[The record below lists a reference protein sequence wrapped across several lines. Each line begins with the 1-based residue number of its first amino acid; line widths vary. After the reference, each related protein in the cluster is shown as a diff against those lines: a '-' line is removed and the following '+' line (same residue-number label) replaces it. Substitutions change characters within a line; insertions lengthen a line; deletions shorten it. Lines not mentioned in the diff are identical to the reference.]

1 MKFFNAKQLIEKADI
16 QTKLKNMRKFISS
29 LFLSF
34 IMLSNAF
41 AQDYPSKEIKSDVT
55 DVTVFLEGAQ
65 ETRKIDVDLLPGKTM
80 LKFIGLSPFTDA
92 KSVQVK
98 ADGDLTIMTVNHQQN
113 FLSKTEKSEELK
125 DLETRIADVRDKINL
140 ENTYLEIIKQDIEF
154 LTANR
159 ELAGK
164 DQALTVAALKEG
176 SEFFSTKL
184 TALKLKEIERRKT
197 LVSLNRQL
205 IDLNSQKLNMTSKKE
220 YATGE
225 VYVLVDVKKAGKFKF
240 ELINLVS
247 NAGWYP
253 SYDIRANNIT
263 DPVQIVYKA
272 NIRQDTKTDWKN
284 VKLKL
289 SSYNPSVSGVAPELN
304 TYFLDYGMMPPVYG
318 KSITSISGRITDNKN
333 EPLPGAV
340 IKVEGSGI
348 ATVANAQ
355 GYYSLTLPANS
366 EEIAVSF
373 LGYLPRTARING
385 SVINVSLQEDVAK
398 LQEVSVIAYG
408 AKAKN
413 EELGVEIAD
422 LAEHKV
428 IVEERPSIKGLDM
441 RIRGVSSLP
450 QVAKAQKQV
459 SVDFAIKNPYTVKS
473 DNKIVSVD
481 MSLMDV
487 PADYIYYCVPK
498 RNKDAFLMARI
509 KDWEK
514 YDFLEGE
521 ANVFFEDTFVGKTIL
536 DISNASDT
544 LSVSL
549 GIDKNISV
557 NREKVKDYSSKQF
570 IGSKQEVTRDWK
582 TTIRNNRSEK
592 VNMTIVDQVPVS
604 TNQEI
609 EVNVQTTGGAEKNPL
624 NGEVKWKIS
633 IEPGKTQELGLKYSV
648 KYPKNRD
655 LVIE

>member
-1 MKFFNAKQLIEKADI
+1 
-16 QTKLKNMRKFISS
+16 MRKFISS
-29 LFLSF
+29 LLLSF
-34 IMLSNAF
+34 ILLSNAF

-65 ETRKIDVDLLPGKTM
+65 ETRKIDVDLLPGKT
-80 LKFIGLSPFTDA
+80 LLNFVGLSPFTDA

-98 ADGDLTIMTVNHQQN
+98 ADGDLTILTVNHQQN
-113 FLSKTEKSEELK
+113 YLSKNEKSEELK
-125 DLETRIADVRDKINL
+125 SLETRINDVREKIKL
-140 ENTYLEIIKQDIEF
+140 ENTYLEIIKEDIDF

-159 ELAGK
+159 DLAGK
-164 DQALTVAALKEG
+164 DQALTVATLKEG
-176 SEFFSTKL
+176 SEFFSSRL

-197 LVSLNRQL
+197 MESLNRQL
-205 IDLNSQKLNMTSKKE
+205 NDLRNQILNFTSKKE
-220 YATGE
+220 YASGE

-240 ELINLVS
+240 ELTNLVT

-333 EPLPGAV
+333 EPLPGAS
-340 IKVEGSGI
+340 IRVEGSGI
-348 ATVANAQ
+348 STVANAQ
-355 GYYSLTLPANS
+355 GYYSLTLPANANQ
-366 EEIAVSF
+366 ITVSF
-373 LGYLPRTARING
+373 IGYLPKTVRVYA
-385 SVINVSLQEDVAK
+385 SVINVSLQEDAAK
-398 LQEVSVIAYG
+398 LQEVVALNTADVKGID
-408 AKAKN
+408 
-413 EELGVEIAD
+413 EENGVEIAD
-422 LAEHKV
+422 LAQHKV
-428 IVEERPSIKGLDM
+428 MLAENPVKGLDM
-441 RIRGVSSLP
+441 RIRGTSAM
-450 QVAKAQKQV
+450 QQITKAQKQV
-459 SVDFAIKNPYTVKS
+459 SVDFTIKNPYTVRS

-498 RNKDAFLMARI
+498 RNKDAFLMAKI

-521 ANVFFEDTFVGKTIL
+521 ANVFFEDTYVGKTVL
-536 DISNASDT
+536 DISNAGDT
-544 LSVSL
+544 LSISL
-549 GIDKNISV
+549 GRDKNISV
-557 NREKVKDYSSKQF
+557 NREKVRDFSSKQF

-609 EVNVQTTGGAEKNPL
+609 EVNVQTTGGAEKNSQS
-624 NGEVKWKIS
+624 GEIKWNLTID
-633 IEPGKTQELGLKYSV
+633 PGKTQELGLKYSV